1 MITKPKIEEE
11 EKLEDFVNRNSKIV
25 STVFADSA
33 VKELPIGTFLQF
45 ERRCFAKI
53 DKKYIDQKDGSL
65 VMELIFVPDG
75 KSKGMSDIKSK
86 VDPSK
91 IAKGGEEKK
100 PEAPKDK
107 PEGEQDEAD
116 KKPKGEKKVV
126 DEAVKAQKMKEKAEK
141 LAAEKKAKEEAAAA
155 QK

>member
-1 MITKPKIEEE
+1 M
-11 EKLEDFVNRNSKIV
+11 
-25 STVFADSA
+25 
-33 VKELPIGTFLQF
+33 KELPVGTFLQF

-65 VMELIFVPDG
+65 VVELIFIPDG
-75 KSKGMSDIKSK
+75 KSKTMSNIKSK

-91 IAKGGEEKK
+91 IAKGGDEKK
-100 PEAPKDK
+100 AEPAKEIDEK
-107 PEGEQDEAD
+107 PVDGAEE